1 MNRRLALVNAIA
13 MIAVFCA
20 STAGAKA
27 LSVSFT
33 ISGVPSLSSGAC
45 TVAGYGNICRSGT
58 CTCLTVQSGK
68 VTGAFTGSAELF
80 ATIDTGN
87 PGLQCQPV
95 FITAN
100 TTLTRKKVTQTPVLD
115 LLAVLCPAGKS
126 QSFTGGWG
134 VEPAPG
140 QSTGNGTMTGTFNK
154 NKVSLTL
161 KGTIE

>member
-1 MNRRLALVNAIA
+1 MVRRLALVNAVA
-13 MIAVFCA
+13 MVAVLCA

-33 ISGVPSLSSGAC
+33 ISGAPSISSGAC
-45 TVAGYGNICRSGT
+45 TGAGYADICRSGT
-58 CTCLTVQSGK
+58 CTCLTVQTGK
-68 VTGAFTGSAELF
+68 ITGSFTGSGEVF

-100 TTLTRKKVTQTPVLD
+100 TTLTRKKVTQTSVLD
-115 LLAVLCPAGKS
+115 LLAVLCPAGAH

-134 VEPAPG
+134 IEPSPG

-154 NKVSLTL
+154 NKVSITLT
-161 KGTIE
+161 GTIE